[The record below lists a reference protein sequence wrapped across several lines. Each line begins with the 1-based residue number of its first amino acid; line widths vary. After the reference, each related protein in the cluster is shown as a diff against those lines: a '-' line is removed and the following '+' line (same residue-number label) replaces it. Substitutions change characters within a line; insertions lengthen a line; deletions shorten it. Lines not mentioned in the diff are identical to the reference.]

1 MSVLISNC
9 PFAFPTFGFQTTW
22 GWENDD
28 RIFGW
33 IILYIFYF
41 IFLIEVITPCKYTA
55 ALLRLLHGCAD
66 KAGLIDGVEKRLMNE
81 PTKGAIDPTHHRL
94 FISLITS
101 ITACQCGTVGRK
113 WLSSCQHLHQL
124 SQVHVYCGGTC
135 WIGLLCWGLCCQ

>member
-1 MSVLISNC
+1 MTEFLGELFFI
-9 PFAFPTFGFQTTW
+9 
-22 GWENDD
+22 
-28 RIFGW
+28 
-33 IILYIFYF
+33 YIYIYF
-41 IFLIEVITPCKYTA
+41 FLIEVITPCKYTA
-55 ALLRLLHGCAD
+55 ALLRLLQGCAD

-94 FISLITS
+94 IISLITS

-135 WIGLLCWGLCCQ
+135 WIGLLC